1 MKAASTIEK
10 NLGKTHIADR
20 EWPWL
25 AGVAAAH
32 AVVLGGLIMG
42 IGAPPLPVTPPRIV
56 GMLVSDV
63 PAAATH
69 SPGKPMPKAAAPEP
83 RKAQR
88 APEKTPQ
95 AKPSTRP
102 SAPPSER
109 AVSAVPSAQPARAA
123 VVHSGGA
130 DAGSAPLSM
139 PRTDAAHLNNPKPV
153 YPSLSRRMG
162 EQGRVLLSVYILP
175 DGSVGDIRV
184 KQSSGFG
191 RLDQAALDAV
201 KRWRYIP
208 ARRGNEPI
216 PYWYVQP
223 ISFSLDA

>member
-1 MKAASTIEK
+1 MPR
-10 NLGKTHIADR
+10 IADR

-69 SPGKPMPKAAAPEP
+69 SPGKPMPKAAATEP
-83 RKAQR
+83 RKARR

-95 AKPSTRP
+95 ARPDIRP
-102 SAPPSER
+102 SAPLQNAPPSER
-109 AVSAVPSAQPARAA
+109 ATSAARSAQPARATS
-123 VVHSGGA
+123 HSGGA